1 MVASRGFPSLPP
13 ELCTIIDAVA
23 WAETCFRIAA
33 ACRGKPS
40 FADEL
45 KRLAEAVPAARKLV
59 DAYKERMGNSILVSL
74 RTSELGLIELSKL

>member
-1 MVASRGFPSLPP
+1 MASRGFPQLPQ

-33 ACRGKPS
+33 ACRGKS
-40 FADEL
+40 NFADEL
-45 KRLAEAVPAARKLV
+45 KRLAEAAPAARKLM
-59 DAYKERMGNSILVSL
+59 DAYKERMSDAIKVSL